1 MAHQN
6 LRHGKC
12 WKLFLS
18 HIKRMKPSD
27 NKKQQITE
35 NIGLSVCEQRH
46 QSEGKNKVV
55 RRVSELRQ
63 TKTRFK
69 YLS

>member
-27 NKKQQITE
+27 NKKQQIME
-35 NIGLSVCEQRH
+35 NIGLSAASNAINPKE
-46 QSEGKNKVV
+46 K
-55 RRVSELRQ
+55 
-63 TKTRFK
+63 TK
-69 YLS
+69 